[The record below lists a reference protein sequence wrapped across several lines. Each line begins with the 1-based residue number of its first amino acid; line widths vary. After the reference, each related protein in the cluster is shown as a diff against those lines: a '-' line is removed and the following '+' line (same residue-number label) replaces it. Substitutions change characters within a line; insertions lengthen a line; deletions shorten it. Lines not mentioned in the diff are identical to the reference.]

1 MWYQKVV
8 TETGNEER
16 GTGNGERGTGSG
28 EPGAGNEHGER
39 ENEKLRIGNEVTDR
53 RLVCKL
59 GFVLIFHFPVLR
71 ASSPIPVTT
80 FSNIHQNKAKT
91 SKV

>member
-1 MWYQKVV
+1 MCGTKRLLLKR
-8 TETGNEER
+8 ETKS
-16 GTGNGERGTGSG
+16 GERETGSG
-28 EPGAGNEHGER
+28 EPGAGNEHRER
-39 ENEKLRIGNEVTDR
+39 ENEKLKIGNEVTDR

-59 GFVLIFHFPVLR
+59 GFVLIFRFPVPR